1 MACNFRVITR
11 HSKHDFRLWAGIVI
25 ALAIFVTSSLAPAIG
40 LAAILGQRDTASH
53 TEMMASSHE
62 DMAGMEE
69 PCCEDCEKTGACENS
84 ALCATACSKI
94 SFYHPADCSL
104 RWASSPYFPQLAPEN
119 HWAEH
124 IPSLLK
130 RPPKSV

>member
-1 MACNFRVITR
+1 MQGKFGTISRYWNCN
-11 HSKHDFRLWAGIVI
+11 FRLWAGMVI
-25 ALAIFVTSSLAPAIG
+25 ALAILVTSSLAPAIG
-40 LAAILGQRDTASH
+40 LAATLKQTDTTSH
-53 TEMMASSHE
+53 SEMMASSHE

-69 PCCEDCEKTGACENS
+69 PCCDDCEKTGACGSS

-94 SFYHPADCSL
+94 PFYHPAVSFV
-104 RWASSPYFPQLAPEN
+104 RWSSTPYSPELAPES
-119 HWAEH
+119 HWSEH